1 MASAVSI
8 EPSGLGFGARVVG
21 VDLSGRVSA
30 EDLAAIRAAWLEYQ
44 VLVFPGQEVDEER
57 QIAFGRNFGALS
69 AARLG
74 PKTDTP
80 QYVLYVATK
89 VEEGQRQAVQ
99 PDGEL
104 LFHMDQSYL
113 AAPNRATMLFAI
125 TVPEVGGDT
134 LFASAQLAYQRL
146 DPELRARV
154 DHLSARHVPSRSG
167 GAAGEGF
174 VHPLV
179 IKHPESK
186 KPVLFTSRLITSSVE
201 GLSDEESKELL
212 EQLWSV
218 LEDERYVYRHS
229 WKPGDLVFWDNRALL
244 HSRTD
249 FTGERVL
256 RRITMEGEPLLAAVA

>member
-134 LFASAQLAYQRL
+134 LFASAQGRPSLGQACPQPIRGRSRRRFR
-146 DPELRARV
+146 PPAR
-154 DHLSARHVPSRSG
+154 DQAPGEQEARP
-167 GAAGEGF
+167 
-174 VHPLV
+174 VHEPP
-179 IKHPESK
+179 HH
-186 KPVLFTSRLITSSVE
+186 
-201 GLSDEESKELL
+201 
-212 EQLWSV
+212 QLC
-218 LEDERYVYRHS
+218 R
-229 WKPGDLVFWDNRALL
+229 RAL
-244 HSRTD
+244 R
-249 FTGERVL
+249 
-256 RRITMEGEPLLAAVA
+256 